1 MYHFLSSQVYSS
13 MFIINVCVYIYIHI
27 VSLCILLFLYV
38 SLCFFASINDTHTHT
53 HEDINRLTHVPQ
65 ATQINFANELGP
77 VDIQP
82 F

>member
-1 MYHFLSSQVYSS
+1 
-13 MFIINVCVYIYIHI
+13 VYIYI

-38 SLCFFASINDTHTHT
+38 SLCFFASINDTHT

-82 F
+82 VLK

>member
-13 MFIINVCVYIYIHI
+13 MFIINVCIYIHI

-38 SLCFFASINDTHTHT
+38 SLCFFASINDTHT